1 MLELMLSSKGGVG
14 ARGSGVSACWGLC
27 MQEAKEKT
35 GATGRRGALI
45 GLEAWL
51 EGEGGKGVCE
61 AHGWQDKEK
70 NEDER

>member
-1 MLELMLSSKGGVG
+1 
-14 ARGSGVSACWGLC
+14 
-27 MQEAKEKT
+27 MQEAKDKTGAIT

-61 AHGWQDKEK
+61 AHG
-70 NEDER
+70 